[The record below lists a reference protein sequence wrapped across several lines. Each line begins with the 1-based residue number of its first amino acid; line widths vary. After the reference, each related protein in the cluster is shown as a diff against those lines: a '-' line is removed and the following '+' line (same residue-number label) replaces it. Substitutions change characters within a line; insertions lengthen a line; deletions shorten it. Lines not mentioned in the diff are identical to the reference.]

1 MLLSVVL
8 LTTVAILGVWRER
21 YFFRCDGKVWKIPLF
36 WLFVIL
42 MVFVCF
48 QKLTG
53 TALGDIFSSLSLDI
67 NYEGLHNILGVAFIL
82 GGILAMFWLG
92 FVCNKIAK
100 TGRGLVAVLA
110 EIPFWCVILFFAGLG
125 LLFFDGYRGLTYF
138 LIFTVLMSVISLAV
152 LVAVRVAE
160 ALHDV

>member
-1 MLLSVVL
+1 MLNVIL

-21 YFFRCDGKVWKIPLF
+21 YFFRRDGKVWKIPLF

-42 MVFVCF
+42 MLVVCF

-67 NYEGLHNILGVAFIL
+67 NYEGLHNILGVVFIL
-82 GGILAMFWLG
+82 GGMLAMLWLG
-92 FVCNKIAK
+92 FVCNKITK
-100 TGRGLVAVLA
+100 SGRGSVTVLA
-110 EIPFWCVILFFAGLG
+110 EIPFWLVVLFFAGLG
-125 LLFFDGYRGLTYF
+125 LLFFDGYRGLTYP
-138 LIFTVLMSVISLAV
+138 LIFTVLMSTISLAV
-152 LVAVRVAE
+152 LLAVRVAE